1 VVEITPLSSS
11 NGGSMHQKQPPAKV
25 ALAVCALPGAGVAKN
40 NSAASPQ
47 HRASLI
53 SICRVLMK
61 PPMELVCYAQHI
73 PSTVGRKSLRAPLP
87 AITPKPHDKFS
98 IPPDNLPRLPKEHI

>member
-1 VVEITPLSSS
+1 
-11 NGGSMHQKQPPAKV
+11 
-25 ALAVCALPGAGVAKN
+25 
-40 NSAASPQ
+40 
-47 HRASLI
+47 
-53 SICRVLMK
+53 MK

-87 AITPKPHDKFS
+87 AMTPKPHDKFS